1 LLKVYAN
8 QPNTWSTKIEFEF
21 DLIACI
27 VENIDDTDLLP
38 AATTVKQSILKRIDQ
53 IFELTTN
60 TEELKDITKDLEDL
74 KAKNLMM
81 CLYRCCENCYN
92 EELIALCPYINTEN
106 CLKTLCFV
114 MSCPNCTLN

>member
-1 LLKVYAN
+1 MLKVYAN

-74 KAKNLMM
+74 KAKIL
-81 CLYRCCENCYN
+81 
-92 EELIALCPYINTEN
+92 
-106 CLKTLCFV
+106 
-114 MSCPNCTLN
+114 